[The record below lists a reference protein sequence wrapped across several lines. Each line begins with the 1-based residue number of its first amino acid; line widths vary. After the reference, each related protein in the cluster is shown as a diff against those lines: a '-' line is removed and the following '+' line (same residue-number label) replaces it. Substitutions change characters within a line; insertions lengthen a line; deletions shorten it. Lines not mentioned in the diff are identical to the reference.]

1 MNLLKDKRYY
11 SRYNVKLQGKVASEK
26 GFTFP
31 VDILDI
37 SAEGA
42 RLKTDNLVP
51 INIGDIINLVIK
63 WKGPIKTRAEVRWIK
78 SKRPFLEFGVKFIEM
93 NMSDR
98 EALSS
103 LLSEIA
109 LTSLL
114 DHYTR

>member
-1 MNLLKDKRYY
+1 MNLQDKRYY
-11 SRYNVKLQGKVASEK
+11 SRYKVRLEGKVALEK

-31 VDILDI
+31 VEILDI

-42 RLKTDNLVP
+42 RLKTDNQVP
-51 INIGDIINLVIK
+51 INEGDIINLVIK
-63 WKGPIKTRAEVRWIK
+63 WKGPIKTKAEIRWIK
-78 SKRPFLEFGVKFIEM
+78 CKKPFLEFGVKFIEM
-93 NMSDR
+93 NIADR